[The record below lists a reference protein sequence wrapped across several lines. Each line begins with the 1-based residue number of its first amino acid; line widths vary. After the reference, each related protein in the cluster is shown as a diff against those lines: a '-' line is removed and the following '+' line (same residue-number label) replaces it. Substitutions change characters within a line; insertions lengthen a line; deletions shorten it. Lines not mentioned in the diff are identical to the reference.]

1 MERIYMKREE
11 FIKAVSSKLKLIR
24 TEYGITQEAM
34 SEMLG
39 ISKKTLVETEKGRR
53 DLSWTEVIAVASV
66 FEQSEVLQGIMGG
79 DAGDVIHAL
88 AFEDRHIKYPPTMG
102 GKVWW
107 RVIDEK
113 DGIRLQQNYVTG
125 HYRLL
130 DKDDCSSAGKKWK
143 NTGILWGG
151 NNHGISSFDGYVP
164 GAANCIRIL
173 SDQCDKAHHKIQ
185 KESGRQDQSGSIQH
199 HYRRGIYLSNCRG
212 ITDNLV
218 RPRHCTYVSLRQK

>member
-1 MERIYMKREE
+1 MKRDEL
-11 FIKAVSSKLKLIR
+11 IRTVSSKLKLIR

-53 DLSWTEVIAVASV
+53 ELSWTEVIAVVSV
-66 FEQSEVLQGIMGG
+66 FEKSEVLQGI
-79 DAGDVIHAL
+79 IHAL

-130 DKDDCSSAGKKWK
+130 DKDDCR
-143 NTGILWGG
+143 L
-151 NNHGISSFDGYVP
+151 ISSFD
-164 GAANCIRIL
+164 R
-173 SDQCDKAHHKIQ
+173 
-185 KESGRQDQSGSIQH
+185 KEVEEYRDSLGRQ
-199 HYRRGIYLSNCRG
+199 
-212 ITDNLV
+212 
-218 RPRHCTYVSLRQK
+218 